1 MLLFIIA
8 QCILARTSYDSLKMK
23 IDYNTKRELFSKCKF
38 KIEENKNVFYFS
50 TAAPA
55 YYFFCQSLNSR
66 IPCLR
71 CAFQTKPGSSS
82 FFPPR
87 CTFSQQR
94 TQTFVVH
101 AANKHIW
108 ISMCDVQGLESVPA
122 HWSLPYCSSPNETE
136 LSSQAKKK
144 PAGKLCSTICAAG
157 KNTRATF

>member
-1 MLLFIIA
+1 MSEFTSYHTLKAGQLLVLPQSFEISLFKLRVTLLFIIA
-8 QCILARTSYDSLKMK
+8 QCTLARTSYDSLKMK

-55 YYFFCQSLNSR
+55 FIFFFCQSLNSR

-122 HWSLPYCSSPNETE
+122 QLIPP
-136 LSSQAKKK
+136 L
-144 PAGKLCSTICAAG
+144 L
-157 KNTRATF
+157 